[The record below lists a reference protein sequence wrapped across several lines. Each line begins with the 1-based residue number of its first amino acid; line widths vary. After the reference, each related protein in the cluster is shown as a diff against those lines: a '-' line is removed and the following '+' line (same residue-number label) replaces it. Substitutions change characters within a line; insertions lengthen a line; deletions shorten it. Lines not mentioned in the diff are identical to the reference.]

1 MPLERDNDAERE
13 HRINRMWRELT
24 EVQHRVERLFA
35 ERTETG
41 GGRRADDHREP
52 EEGGR
57 ERAIRSRITAAGL
70 LIPVDIALAAHDN
83 SIAVTFIIDDV
94 RETVEGRGATD
105 DEAADD
111 VVRQLRKRLD
121 RTAS

>member
-52 EEGGR
+52 EERGR